1 MGAAG
6 SVVTD
11 LFPDRIETE
20 RLALEPLTTDTLD
33 TLDLYEY
40 VRVGA
45 PHVDEVTEYLTW
57 SPHETPKETREFVEA
72 VTEKREAGE
81 GTTYVIRPRDGEPG
95 AGEFAGVTGIGVD
108 WDAQTATLG
117 TWLRKR
123 FWGRG
128 YSGERAGALIEVA
141 FERLDL
147 EAVVVTVE
155 PGNEKSMTAVS
166 RYVEAHGGRREG
178 LLRNYHADQDGT
190 PVDVY
195 RYTVTRAEY
204 EDATGE

>member
-1 MGAAG
+1 MA
-6 SVVTD
+6 D

-20 RLALEPLTTDTLD
+20 RLVLEPLTTETVDA
-33 TLDLYEY
+33 LDLYEH

-57 SPHETPKETREFVEA
+57 DPHETPKETVEFVEG

-81 GTTYVIRPRDGEPG
+81 GATYLIRPRGGEQG
-95 AGEFAGVTGIGVD
+95 AGEFAGLAGLSVD
-108 WDAQTATLG
+108 WRTQTATLG
-117 TWLRKR
+117 TWLRKP

-128 YSGERAGALIEVA
+128 YSGERAAALIEVA

-147 EAVVVTVE
+147 EAVVVTVHE
-155 PGNEKSMTAVS
+155 GNEKSRTAVS

-178 LLRNYHADQDGT
+178 LLRNYHAGQDDT

-195 RYTVTRAEY
+195 RFTIAQAEY
-204 EDATGE
+204 EGAAGE

>member
-1 MGAAG
+1 MA
-6 SVVTD
+6 D

-20 RLALEPLTTDTLD
+20 RLVLEPLTTETVDA
-33 TLDLYEY
+33 LDLYEH

-57 SPHETPKETREFVEA
+57 DPHETPKETVEFVEA

-81 GTTYVIRPRDGEPG
+81 GATYLIRPRGGEQG
-95 AGEFAGVTGIGVD
+95 AGEFAGLAGLSVD
-108 WDAQTATLG
+108 WEARTATLG
-117 TWLRKR
+117 TWLRKPL
-123 FWGRG
+123 WGRG
-128 YSGERAGALIEVA
+128 YSGERAAALIEVA

-147 EAVVVTVE
+147 EAVVVTVHE
-155 PGNEKSMTAVS
+155 GNEKSRTAVS
-166 RYVEAHGGRREG
+166 RYVEAHDGRREG

-195 RYTVTRAEY
+195 RFTIARAEY
-204 EDATGE
+204 EGAAGE

>member
-1 MGAAG
+1 MG
-6 SVVTD
+6 D
-11 LFPDRIETE
+11 LFPERIETD
-20 RLALEPLTTDTLD
+20 RLVLEPLTTDTVD
-33 TLDLYEY
+33 TLALYEH

-45 PHVDEVTEYLTW
+45 PHIDEVTEYLTW
-57 SPHETPKETREFVEA
+57 SPHETPGETREFVEA
-72 VTEKREAGE
+72 VTQDRENGE
-81 GTTYVIRPRDGEPG
+81 GATYVIRPRDGEDD
-95 AGEFAGVTGIGVD
+95 AGEFAGVTVLGVD

-128 YSGERAGALIEVA
+128 YSGERAAALVEVA

-166 RYVEAHGGRREG
+166 RYVEAHGGHREG
-178 LLRNYHADQDGT
+178 LLRNYHADQDGR

-195 RYTVTRAEY
+195 RYTITRSEY
-204 EDATGE
+204 EDATGGAGTTGE